1 MLLGGFLADAGEDTV
16 GKLLGGE
23 YVVVDIA
30 VRLRIIYA
38 QKMFTP
44 GEPAYPA
51 FFIYSYLFG
60 HLSACLLRDDAHV
73 CSARPLV

>member
-1 MLLGGFLADAGEDTV
+1 MLLGGFLANAGEDTV
-16 GKLLGGE
+16 GKLPGGD
-23 YVVVDIA
+23 YMVVDIA

-60 HLSACLLRDDAHV
+60 HLNACLLRDDAHIRG
-73 CSARPLV
+73 ARPLV